1 MLTRKNK
8 SPLAVLAIGLGLMS
22 LNVLAQGLDDEAL
35 NADPIGTMNANPRTV
50 QADPLDI
57 NGQYKVPS
65 ESDRLKKQTEDLARR
80 TNDMVQTK
88 IETKRAE
95 NEKKLA
101 NELQGMFNGQ
111 PMQDEVGSKAS
122 APTVTAVVPEAAPS
136 KLDANY
142 KIIPYAGAASMAGE
156 GEVNFQ
162 SKMNAGMRAETLV
175 LNKRLGIGLGFNFA
189 QTDIQDRRYMT
200 FQYAQNQAPEFR
212 YRNMSGELYGK
223 FYLLTENVFRP
234 YVGAGVGYNSTQL
247 TSTNN
252 VNNFNQFGFQ
262 GNNFNNQ
269 NYNANFASGAAL
281 IGTDLLFS
289 ERIGLNFEFKYSRAF
304 TSAFNNNNTGLNNNF
319 QGYDSL
325 YLQQL
330 GQLMDEAQVMA
341 VNMGLVVQF

>member
-1 MLTRKNK
+1 MLTKKNK
-8 SPLAVLAIGLGLMS
+8 SPLAVFAIGLGLMS
-22 LNVLAQGLDDEAL
+22 LSAAAQGLDDEAL
-35 NADPIGTMNANPRTV
+35 NADPIGTMTANPRTV

-57 NGQYKVPS
+57 DGKYKVPS
-65 ESDRLKKQTEDLARR
+65 ESDRLKKQTEELARR

-111 PMQDEVGSKAS
+111 PMQDEVGSRAA
-122 APTVTAVVPEAAPS
+122 APTVTAVAPEAAPQ

-142 KIIPYAGAASMAGE
+142 KIIPYAGAASMTGE

-189 QTDIQDRRYMT
+189 QTDVQDRRFVT
-200 FQYAQNQAPEFR
+200 FQFAQNQAPEFR

-223 FYLLTENVFRP
+223 FYILNENVFRP
-234 YVGAGVGYNSTQL
+234 YVGAGVGYNSTEL
-247 TSTNN
+247 TSTNTI
-252 VNNFNQFGFQ
+252 NNFNQFGFQ
-262 GNNFNNQ
+262 GVNNQ
-269 NYNANFASGAAL
+269 GYNANFASGAAL

-289 ERIGLNFEFKYSRAF
+289 ERVGLNLEFKYSRAF

-330 GQLMDEAQVMA
+330 GQLMDNAQVMA
-341 VNMGLVVQF
+341 VNLGLVVQF